1 MTHRAIRWESAGL
14 VIRVGRGTKI
24 RTVAID
30 AIRGKSRIL
39 IVRMTLVTRNSP
51 VRPREGEFRVVV
63 RKCGET
69 PDGRCVACLAV
80 RREPSSCV
88 RRIRCRSKLCSMTR
102 VAIRWS

>member
-14 VIRVGRGTKI
+14 VIRVGRGSKI

-30 AIRGKSRIL
+30 AIRGEGRIL
-39 IVRMTLVTRNSP
+39 NVRMTLVARNGP
-51 VRPREGEFRVVV
+51 VRPCEGEFRVVV
-63 RKCGET
+63 RKCGGT
-69 PDGRCVACLAV
+69 PDSCCVACLAV
-80 RREPSSCV
+80 RREPSSSV